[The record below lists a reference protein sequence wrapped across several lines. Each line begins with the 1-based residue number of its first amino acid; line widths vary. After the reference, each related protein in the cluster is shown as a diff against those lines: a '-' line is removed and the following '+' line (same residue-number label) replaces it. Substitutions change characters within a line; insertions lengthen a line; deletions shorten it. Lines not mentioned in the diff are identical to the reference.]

1 MKYLINLFLFSFLVS
16 CSLPTTKGFLENTLD
31 KKEYQN
37 LYFSNPNQDYV
48 YKAKIKA
55 FNNNFGGLLII
66 KKIKKDNHRI
76 VFTTEFGNKLFDFEI
91 KNGRFT
97 THYILKQLDR
107 KILITTLQRDFETL
121 TKEFNLIDNIFIKN
135 DTIIYKSDLKKR
147 YNYYFLNSKTK
158 RLQKITH
165 TTKRKEKT
173 IFNFQK
179 TENNVAEKIFIEHKN
194 LPITIELNTLK
205 SF

>member
-121 TKEFNLIDNIFIKN
+121 TKEVNLIDNIFINN
-135 DTIIYKSDLKKR
+135 DTLIYKSDLKKR